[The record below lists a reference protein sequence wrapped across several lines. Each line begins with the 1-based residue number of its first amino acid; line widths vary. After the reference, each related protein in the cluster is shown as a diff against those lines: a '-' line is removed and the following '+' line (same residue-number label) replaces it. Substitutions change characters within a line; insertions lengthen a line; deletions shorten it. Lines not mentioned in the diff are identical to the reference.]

1 MARHMQRPT
10 FRSVGDQCRR
20 LVSIVVVLLG
30 ALAFTAVEPNTV
42 AAQQT
47 APVSLAGYQSG
58 MVTSVQGNGLGING
72 AIYQLSPDVVI
83 VDPEDKPMEPVDI
96 RVNAEVKFQVKREQA
111 NRIIRM
117 ILILPQ

>member
-1 MARHMQRPT
+1 MAIHMPRPT
-10 FRSVGDQCRR
+10 FRSVGDRIR
-20 LVSIVVVLLG
+20 GPMSFVLALVC
-30 ALAFTAVEPNTV
+30 ALALTAVETHTV

-58 MVTSVQGNGLGING
+58 MVTSVQGTGLGING

-111 NRIIRM
+111 NRIVRM

>member
-1 MARHMQRPT
+1 MAMHTQRAR
-10 FRSVGDQCRR
+10 FRSVGDQSRGTMS
-20 LVSIVVVLLG
+20 LVLALVG
-30 ALAFTAVEPNTV
+30 AVALTAVETSTV

-58 MVTSVQGNGLGING
+58 MVTSVQGNSLGING
-72 AIYQLSPDVVI
+72 ASYQLSPDVVI

-111 NRIIRM
+111 NRIVRM